1 MVTLNNLHKGQSL
14 TVTEILIDGMGRQ
27 RFLDMGII
35 KDAVIIMKRFAPLG
49 DPIIVEINRFEVAI
63 RRADAAKIVGK
74 VGEKA

>member
-1 MVTLNNLHKGQSL
+1 M
-14 TVTEILIDGMGRQ
+14 TEILIDGMGRQ